1 MWKPIFRHDKG
12 LIEKI
17 AIYTLIRK
25 SNAITL
31 PPCIIKKE
39 VDEGF
44 GIFEEAATMAEKE
57 QGLR

>member
-31 PPCIIKKE
+31 ALAASVTSELKYGKLRE
-39 VDEGF
+39 VY
-44 GIFEEAATMAEKE
+44 
-57 QGLR
+57 